1 MEKICPYSGKACTQQ
16 CARYDQEDRRC
27 VDLSICAALHSI
39 GDNMPYGC

>member
-16 CARYDQEDRRC
+16 CARYDQENRRC

>member
-27 VDLSICAALHSI
+27 VDLSILEALSDI
-39 GDNMPYGC
+39 KWAIPYS

>member
-27 VDLSICAALHSI
+27 LDLSIASALRGI
-39 GDNMPYGC
+39 EDIMPYG

>member
-27 VDLSICAALHSI
+27 VDLSIYAALYYI
-39 GDNMPYGC
+39 EDNMPCG